1 MKWLIT
7 GGCGFIGTNVV
18 ERLLRDGNDPVVFD
32 NISRPRVHRNL
43 SFLRDD
49 LGLEVVVGDVR
60 DAGSV
65 DRFIARHAD
74 ADVILHLAGQVSFMS
89 SLADPRT
96 DFETN
101 ALGTFNVVES
111 AVRHTPDAALLFSST
126 NKVYGTLAELRS
138 EELATRYVFPD
149 FPDGLPANLPL
160 RPSGGYSVS
169 KMVADQTVL
178 DWSRHHGLNGVVFRQ
193 SSVYGGRQFATE
205 DQGWA
210 AFFAE
215 QFVGDEP
222 FRISGNG
229 KQVRDLLHVEDLYTA
244 FVLAAHRIE
253 ASSGQCYNIGGGPM
267 NSLSLL
273 ELFDELSSRTGTR
286 PSYEAGPPRPA
297 DQRVFIADIS
307 ELAALG
313 WVPQVGIDEGLDGL
327 VAWAGEIAS
336 RTP

>member
-18 ERLLRDGNDPVVFD
+18 ERLVRDGDETAVFD

-49 LGLEVVVGDVR
+49 LGVDVTVGDVR

-65 DRFIARHAD
+65 ERFISTNAD
-74 ADVILHLAGQVSFMS
+74 ADVVLHLAGQVSFMS
-89 SLADPRT
+89 SLADPRS

-101 ALGTFNVVES
+101 ALGTFNVVDS
-111 AVRHTPDAALLFSST
+111 VARNIPDAALLFSST
-126 NKVYGTLAELRS
+126 NKVYGTLADLPI
-138 EELATRYVFPD
+138 EELETRYVFPD
-149 FPDGLPANLPL
+149 YPNGLPSTLPL
-160 RPSGGYSVS
+160 EPSGGYSVS
-169 KMVADQTVL
+169 KMAADQIVS

-210 AFFAE
+210 AYFAE
-215 QFVGDEP
+215 RFVGNEP

-229 KQVRDLLHVEDLYTA
+229 KQVRDLLHVEDLYRA
-244 FVLAAHRIE
+244 FLVAAEQIELATGR
-253 ASSGQCYNIGGGPM
+253 CYNIGGGPS

-273 ELFDELSSRTGTR
+273 EIFDELADRTGNR
-286 PSYEAGPPRPA
+286 PFYEAGTPRPA
-297 DQRVFIADIS
+297 DQRIFIADIS
-307 ELAALG
+307 ELATLG
-313 WVPQVGIDEGLDGL
+313 WTPRIGVELGLDGL
-327 VAWAGEIAS
+327 VAWAEEIAPGS
-336 RTP
+336 P